1 MDNVDSD
8 QTKPIPAYY
17 CCYLLRSTVNKRAGL
32 YVGSTPNPPRRLPQH
47 NGLSKGG
54 AKKTATKNRPWEMV
68 LLVEGFM
75 SRTAALQFE
84 WAWQHEDS
92 RHMSKGEP
100 GNTKRR
106 QRPRR
111 SLTANLEKLHSLLQ
125 SPCFSR
131 WPLNIRIFA
140 ADVYQL
146 WRVWCDR
153 ANGTI
158 PEHIRTIPD
167 GNCPHNSPEP
177 ETDHPRVGSIDGI
190 QTDYSKIQ
198 DYLEKAVFLL
208 DDPNDLHCK
217 VCEAQTNPEKELVI
231 VCPQPSCF
239 GISHLLCLSA
249 RFLKSSNDPN
259 QLVPRSGTC
268 PACSKLVQWPLMMQE
283 LSFRTRGGKEVQ
295 VILRKKA
302 RSDKRKAAAARPAE
316 IDANTASNE
325 PLESTAQAFDGLNE
339 NVHQDV
345 LDEDWAEELDCASE
359 DDTNERPKTDSKDQQ
374 RVEIVIEDSDEDDL
388 EFL

>member
-1 MDNVDSD
+1 
-8 QTKPIPAYY
+8 
-17 CCYLLRSTVNKRAGL
+17 
-32 YVGSTPNPPRRLPQH
+32 
-47 NGLSKGG
+47 
-54 AKKTATKNRPWEMV
+54 MV
-68 LLVEGFM
+68 LLVEEFM

-140 ADVYQL
+140 SDVYQL

-208 DDPNDLHCK
+208 DDPNELHCK
-217 VCEAQTNPEKELVI
+217 VCEAQAKPEKELVI
-231 VCPQPSCF
+231 VCPQASCF

-325 PLESTAQAFDGLNE
+325 PLESTAQAFDRLNE

-359 DDTNERPKTDSKDQQ
+359 DDTNERLKTGSKDQQ